1 MNRKII
7 QKSGNDIELTF
18 ICRKRNDQFAQ
29 PIINFLKKHIQIQE
43 IYPNSSFGFWRNN
56 IQGKIIWVEW
66 ARDIAKVLSS
76 KPFKR
81 QKLIIRLHRGEIET
95 KFMKKINWENVS
107 LLVFINDK
115 LKNKFHSKYG
125 NIVQTITI
133 PNAVPIDAYP
143 MQDTLQNSKMIMAYS
158 YSFFPIKGYIELI
171 NFFNKLYKIDSTY
184 SLTIMAQNTNQPSA
198 KRNLKA
204 MKLLI
209 NELQLSNSIKIIEN
223 PLLYSIRK
231 NQGRVVEVLSKHGII
246 ISFSKI
252 ESFHYSFA
260 EGLLSGL
267 QGFYNMWD
275 NNMIKEFWE
284 SWGYNSESEM
294 LNGILKWEKLSYEK
308 KMKQLQMN
316 RDYIISNF
324 CSEVIGEQYL
334 KLFEAND

>member
-1 MNRKII
+1 MNKKLLRKYEH
-7 QKSGNDIELTF
+7 KVDLTF
-18 ICRKRNDQFAQ
+18 ICRKGNAHFAQ
-29 PIINFLKKHIQIQE
+29 PIIKYLKKYIPVQE
-43 IYPNSSFGFWRNN
+43 IYPNSSIGFWRNN

-66 ARDIAKVLSS
+66 ARAIAKVLSS
-76 KPFKR
+76 KPLKN

-95 KFMKKINWENVS
+95 KYMKKINWENVS

-143 MQDTLQNSKMIMAYS
+143 LHNTLQNSKSIIAYS
-158 YSFFPIKGYIELI
+158 YSFFPVKGYIELI
-171 NFFNKLYKIDSTY
+171 TFFNKLYQIDSTY
-184 SLTIMAQNTNQPSA
+184 SLTIMAQNTKQPSS
-198 KRNLKA
+198 KRNLKS

-209 NELQLSNSIKIIEN
+209 IKLQLSNAVKVIEN
-223 PLLYSIRK
+223 KLLYSISE
-231 NQGRVVEVLSKHGII
+231 NQRRVSEELSNHGII
-246 ISFSKI
+246 ISFSQI

-275 NNMIKEFWE
+275 NTMLIEFWK

-294 LNGILKWEKLSYEK
+294 LEGILEWGKLSHDK
-308 KMKQLQMN
+308 KMIRLQKN

-324 CSEVIGEQYL
+324 GAEVIGKKYME
-334 KLFEAND
+334 LFNVCN

>member
-1 MNRKII
+1 MNKK
-7 QKSGNDIELTF
+7 QVLKSGHDIELTF
-18 ICRKRNDQFAQ
+18 ICQKGNDHFAQ
-29 PIINFLKKHIQIQE
+29 PIINYLKKHIRIQE
-43 IYPNSSFGFWRNN
+43 IYPNSSIGFWRNN

-66 ARDIAKVLSS
+66 ARAIAKVLSS

-125 NIVQTITI
+125 N
-133 PNAVPIDAYP
+133 
-143 MQDTLQNSKMIMAYS
+143 
-158 YSFFPIKGYIELI
+158 I

-231 NQGRVVEVLSKHGII
+231 NQERVVEVLSKHGII

-260 EGLLSGL
+260 EGLLSWL

-308 KMKQLQMN
+308 KIKQLQMN

-324 CSEVIGEQYL
+324 GLEVIGEQYL